1 MAISIVVGYTGIPV
15 FKMICLEDGHT
26 SVSLTANA
34 GECHHEKV
42 TKSCCAPTH
51 IKTEQADE
59 CCALNSD
66 FFKLSAQ
73 TEIHQIQS
81 TTGHLL
87 TAVVVLFVPFL
98 VNQILPS
105 LSSNT
110 EAPPLFC
117 SKQPA
122 QSKLQVFLI

>member
-1 MAISIVVGYTGIPV
+1 VVGYTGIPV

-26 SVSLTANA
+26 SVSLTAST
-34 GECHHEKV
+34 GKCHHEKA

-51 IKTEQADE
+51 IETEQADE

-81 TTGHLL
+81 STGHLL
-87 TAVVVLFVPFL
+87 SAVAVLLTPFSA
-98 VNQILPS
+98 QFFSPPT
-105 LSSNT
+105 LSPDT
-110 EAPPLFC
+110 EVPPLFC

-122 QSKLQVFLI
+122 QSKLQVFRI